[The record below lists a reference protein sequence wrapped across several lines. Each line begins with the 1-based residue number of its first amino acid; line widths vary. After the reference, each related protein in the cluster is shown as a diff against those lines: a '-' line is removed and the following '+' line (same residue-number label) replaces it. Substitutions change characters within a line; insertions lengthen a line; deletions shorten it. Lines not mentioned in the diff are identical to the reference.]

1 MYRIKL
7 GSNSM
12 WTKNF
17 QIFKL
22 DLEKTEEPE
31 NKFPTVTGSQK
42 KQKNYRKT
50 STSASLTMLQPLTVW
65 ITTNWKILKE
75 SGIYSKNYHNIIKQL
90 PSN

>member
-31 NKFPTVTGSQK
+31 NKFPTVTG
-42 KQKNYRKT
+42 
-50 STSASLTMLQPLTVW
+50 
-65 ITTNWKILKE
+65 
-75 SGIYSKNYHNIIKQL
+75 
-90 PSN
+90 